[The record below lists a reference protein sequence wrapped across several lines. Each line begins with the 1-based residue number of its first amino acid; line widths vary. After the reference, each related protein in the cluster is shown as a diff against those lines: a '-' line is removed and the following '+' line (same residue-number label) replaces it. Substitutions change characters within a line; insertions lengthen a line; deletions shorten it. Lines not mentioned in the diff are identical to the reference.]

1 MSEKEEKLVVRKAT
15 ISLRRKYGRT
25 KQINIV
31 ERDAFVPKKLEK
43 EIRNSILKKKSI
55 LATDIAL
62 KFDIR
67 VSTAKLLLKLYE
79 EEGLIKELLEY
90 ATDITCQ
97 FIRLMAQT
105 GAHMVSN
112 GDSNAGP
119 ELISA
124 EMYEKFAYP
133 MKPEL

>member
-25 KQINIV
+25 KQITIV

-43 EIRNSILKKKSI
+43 EIKESILKKKSI

-67 VSTAKLLLKLYE
+67 VSTAKLLLKIYE
-79 EEGLIKELLEY
+79 EEGLIKLLDPTLKLKIY
-90 ATDITCQ
+90 VPTSQ
-97 FIRLMAQT
+97 
-105 GAHMVSN
+105 
-112 GDSNAGP
+112 
-119 ELISA
+119 
-124 EMYEKFAYP
+124 
-133 MKPEL
+133 